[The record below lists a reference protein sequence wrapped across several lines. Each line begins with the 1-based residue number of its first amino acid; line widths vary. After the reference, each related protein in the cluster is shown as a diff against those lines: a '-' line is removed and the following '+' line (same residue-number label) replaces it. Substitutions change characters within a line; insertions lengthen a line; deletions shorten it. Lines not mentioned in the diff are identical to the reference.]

1 MFWYGLVARAGVSRF
16 WGWLLSCMPL
26 EIHQAHCAMVRTM
39 AFDNITTVNNR
50 ALIANYLQAN
60 HCSSDPVQVQ
70 SSKFRHCYVASLFSM
85 SNQLVPT
92 FFWATH
98 GQLQKFGEGINSSR
112 LQPRFLYTAT
122 VITTTTAIS
131 TKTTIASQNYY
142 PPPPIPPQTQLP
154 PQFCKMTV
162 EVCTSQK
169 FRKSHWC
176 VPFTAT
182 FSKRRKIGALWSERC
197 DVVPCPKQN
206 YTCFACGLNDGRP
219 FERMIPECCTFTHK
233 TDTNLQF
240 NNSYIYTYLCQQI
253 FATVYMGYVCFS
265 QRHGIL
271 KLLQCGAYSMSSQ
284 SRSGLARIH
293 IF

>member
-1 MFWYGLVARAGVSRF
+1 MHT
-16 WGWLLSCMPL
+16 CMNAYT
-26 EIHQAHCAMVRTM
+26 H
-39 AFDNITTVNNR
+39 
-50 ALIANYLQAN
+50 
-60 HCSSDPVQVQ
+60 
-70 SSKFRHCYVASLFSM
+70 RHKLADR
-85 SNQLVPT
+85 
-92 FFWATH
+92 
-98 GQLQKFGEGINSSR
+98 I
-112 LQPRFLYTAT
+112 
-122 VITTTTAIS
+122 
-131 TKTTIASQNYY
+131 
-142 PPPPIPPQTQLP
+142 
-154 PQFCKMTV
+154 V

-219 FERMIPECCTFTHK
+219 FGRTIPECCTFTHK

-240 NNSYIYTYLCQQI
+240 NNSCIYTYLCQQI

-271 KLLQCGAYSMSSQ
+271 KPLHPELANNYISCTEGVCIVEHLVRQHPEYITTFLSSIPMSPFSYT
-284 SRSGLARIH
+284 H
-293 IF
+293 PNPVTPTHT